1 MSSSPASS
9 FVHHKSLFR
18 CLFKK
23 CSPRYSLLG
32 IYNSVIMVQKYIDQK
47 HFISKMWNE
56 VKSSLFLFKIILN
69 ICASY
74 MPTCFEEIFKVHS
87 SVSLTEKC
95 QEMI

>member
-1 MSSSPASS
+1 MQPSLQ
-9 FVHHKSLFR
+9 FVGYLKFSYYGSR
-18 CLFKK
+18 KK
-23 CSPRYSLLG
+23 
-32 IYNSVIMVQKYIDQK
+32 NIDQK

-56 VKSSLFLFKIILN
+56 LKSSLFLFKIILN

-74 MPTCFEEIFKVHS
+74 MPTCFEEIFKVQS